1 MLNRHKINLSSDLTE
16 ALNKQ
21 KPYSK
26 RGNSLARD
34 VIALLDTTVQSV
46 AVEIQDEIDRLY
58 NENIQNNEISNS
70 LSEQLNKIRS
80 NYFIL
85 PEKLREDV
93 DSISRTGYSITVFGR
108 TMAGKSTLMEIL
120 THGDGKSIGNG
131 KQRFTRDVRTYSYK
145 KLRITDVPGVAAFEG
160 KDDEDIAF
168 NAARKCDQILF
179 LINDDDVQSEVAE
192 CLSRIFSLGKPV
204 MCIINV
210 KQGISDSLSD
220 KEMKMFRNRLNKK
233 FNMDRINAIKNQMF
247 AFGTSYGQDWHSI
260 RFAYVHLKAAYMA
273 QQPQYEQYADELLE
287 LSRFEYVDRMI
298 VDEVS
303 QKGGFYK
310 LKSYADIVTV
320 PIVDSVETLFSQ
332 SIENSRQGTILVEK
346 NRDLKN
352 WIHNF
357 DSNGKTQ
364 IETYLTS
371 LSSRLKREASAFAE
385 DNYDNPKAN
394 KKWDELIAKQDIEA
408 GAQRV
413 LDQLAKECE
422 SELKELSREVDF
434 DINFSYKISSED
446 SLRMHHLVDGRRAW
460 NWATSLLSGG
470 LIIAGIFTGGAAIA
484 VGGFITGGLG
494 FLGNILFKDYEKKAS
509 DARRKLER
517 KLNEHIDKT
526 IVQLRRKMQGILR
539 DDLINKYMY
548 PMSNTLNEAIKSL
561 FALSDLQYEFAL
573 KMNAKLEEINK
584 ATITEA
590 LAYIGFQGLEWHIE
604 GIARIPGYAVMLVL
618 GDGKR
623 FPDEAV
629 RQLYFLLKERIWFVF
644 KKDNLKSMLSQA
656 IGKGLDRTTINIQ
669 KINNEPRIAHIPS
682 LASADSNT
690 KVRLRMAQQL
700 TGLLI
705 TE

>member
-1 MLNRHKINLSSDLTE
+1 
-16 ALNKQ
+16 
-21 KPYSK
+21 
-26 RGNSLARD
+26 
-34 VIALLDTTVQSV
+34 
-46 AVEIQDEIDRLY
+46 
-58 NENIQNNEISNS
+58 
-70 LSEQLNKIRS
+70 
-80 NYFIL
+80 
-85 PEKLREDV
+85 
-93 DSISRTGYSITVFGR
+93 
-108 TMAGKSTLMEIL
+108 MAGKSTLMEIL

-371 LSSRLKREASAFAE
+371 LSSRLKREVSAFAE